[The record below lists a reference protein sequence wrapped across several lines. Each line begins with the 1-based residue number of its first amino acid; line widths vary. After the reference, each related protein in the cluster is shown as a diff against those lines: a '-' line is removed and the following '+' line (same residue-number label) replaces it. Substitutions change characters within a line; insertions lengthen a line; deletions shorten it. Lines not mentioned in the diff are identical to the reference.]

1 MLNIV
6 LFGPPGAGKGTQSDK
21 LINKYSLVHLS
32 TGDILRSEVAAGTQL
47 GLEAKKLMDAGNL
60 VPDEIVIGMISSKLD
75 ANPQAKGFIFD
86 GFPRTAKQA
95 EALDKLL
102 EGKKTSISMM
112 LALEV
117 DNDELIKRLL
127 NRGKLSGR
135 SDDADES
142 IIQNRITEYNNKTAP
157 LKDYYTHQGKFRAI
171 MGVGTVDEIFTSLCS
186 NIDLNN

>member
-1 MLNIV
+1 
-6 LFGPPGAGKGTQSDK
+6 
-21 LINKYSLVHLS
+21 
-32 TGDILRSEVAAGTQL
+32 
-47 GLEAKKLMDAGNL
+47 
-60 VPDEIVIGMISSKLD
+60 SKLD

-102 EGKKTSISMM
+102 EGKNTSISMM

-186 NIDLNN
+186 NIDSK